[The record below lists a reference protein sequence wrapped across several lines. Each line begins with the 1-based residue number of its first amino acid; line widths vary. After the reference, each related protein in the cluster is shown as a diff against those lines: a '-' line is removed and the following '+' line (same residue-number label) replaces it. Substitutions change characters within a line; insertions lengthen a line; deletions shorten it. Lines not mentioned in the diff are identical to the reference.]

1 MYVGS
6 LLCHCKSQWG
16 ILRYLFLFTQL
27 FLTQASEDWPE
38 KTRGVDFPRTC
49 ARKISPVGLDW
60 IFPHRGTPPEVISTT
75 VALIVM
81 RSATIVGDHCV
92 IRSMIVIVFTR
103 STTEMDDGL
112 RQGEK
117 LRPAGSRSHAS
128 PSSRDDHRDYPH
140 CYNDDHWSR
149 LPWTTLDLKMIR
161 AIFTAIMMTEHRE
174 KKTSRGKRILR

>member
-1 MYVGS
+1 M
-6 LLCHCKSQWG
+6 
-16 ILRYLFLFTQL
+16 
-27 FLTQASEDWPE
+27 
-38 KTRGVDFPRTC
+38 DFPRTC

-92 IRSMIVIVFTR
+92 IRSMIVIVLTR

-140 CYNDDHWSR
+140 CYDDDH
-149 LPWTTLDLKMIR
+149 
-161 AIFTAIMMTEHRE
+161 
-174 KKTSRGKRILR
+174 

>member
-1 MYVGS
+1 MYVGC
-6 LLCHCKSQWG
+6 LHCHCKSQWR
-16 ILRYLFLFTQL
+16 ILRYLFLFAQL

-75 VALIVM
+75 VALMIVT
-81 RSATIVGDHCV
+81 RSATIVGDHRNV
-92 IRSMIVIVFTR
+92 IRSMTVIVLTR

-128 PSSRDDHRDYPH
+128 PSSRDDHRDYP
-140 CYNDDHWSR
+140 CLLFWWSG
-149 LPWTTLDLKMIR
+149 LPCTVTAMI
-161 AIFTAIMMTEHRE
+161 IDQDYP
-174 KKTSRGKRILR
+174 GLP